1 MAHLRRHPGSET
13 LAQARHRGQ
22 VRARVPVPREH
33 CQGAARPA
41 VRGWAGAS
49 TPAGARAHPAPR
61 LADRSA
67 LAGGALSLP
76 GTGRTARADARARGV
91 PEFLVGGAQRFVRR
105 AGPGAGDAGGQ
116 DTLAD
121 RMEEHTSEL
130 QSLMRISYADF
141 CLKKKKKTIKQT

>member
-1 MAHLRRHPGSET
+1 MRISDWSSDVCSSDL
-13 LAQARHRGQ
+13 
-22 VRARVPVPREH
+22 PREH

-76 GTGRTARADARARGV
+76 GTGRTARADARSSGV
-91 PEFLVGGAQRFVRR
+91 PEFLVGGEVGR
-105 AGPGAGDAGGQ
+105 ASSRERVGQYVYISVVAGA
-116 DTLAD
+116 
-121 RMEEHTSEL
+121 
-130 QSLMRISYADF
+130 
-141 CLKKKKKTIKQT
+141 LKTKKDKNK

>member
-1 MAHLRRHPGSET
+1 MRISDWSSDVCSSDL
-13 LAQARHRGQ
+13 
-22 VRARVPVPREH
+22 
-33 CQGAARPA
+33 
-41 VRGWAGAS
+41 WAGAS

-116 DTLAD
+116 EPLAD
-121 RMEEHTSEL
+121 PACWESG
-130 QSLMRISYADF
+130 A
-141 CLKKKKKTIKQT
+141 